1 MRDDPIFSGGVVKAV
16 LLILVVA
23 GLGFGAYK
31 LVGGIDLPEL
41 ETDTGPSVNLTET
54 ELEDITIDGEIEPGD
69 TVEAETPVPIDPF
82 TTAGFA
88 QALALVKA
96 AVGPSRALTRLFI
109 NPTQTQ
115 MIVRSGDGVEAWS
128 VRADTGELV
137 REDAT
142 ITISGNAKVDDF
154 AFALDGIKAGAVDR
168 MLADAERQSG
178 APDFTPTVLSLER
191 AIPFGSRELEWTINA
206 EGGARNLLYR
216 AAADGR
222 GVRSEGGG
230 SPIPPAAQEA
240 RKLNECIE
248 AAGNDPE
255 QIFACLDQ
263 FQ

>member
-1 MRDDPIFSGGVVKAV
+1 MREDPIFSGGVVKAV

-23 GLGFGAYK
+23 GLGFGVYK

-69 TVEAETPVPIDPF
+69 TVEAETPEPIDPF

-96 AVGPSRALTRLFI
+96 AVGPGRELTRLFI
-109 NPTQTQ
+109 NPAQTQ
-115 MIVRSGDGVEAWS
+115 MILRSGGGVEAWS
-128 VRADTGELV
+128 VRADSGELV

-142 ITISGNAKVDDF
+142 ITISGNAKIDDF
-154 AFALDGIKAGAVDR
+154 AFALDAIKAGAVDR
-168 MLADAERQSG
+168 MLADAASQSG

-191 AIPFGSRELEWTINA
+191 AIPFGSRTLEWTINA

-216 AAADGR
+216 ASADGR

-240 RKLNECIE
+240 RKLNECIA
-248 AAGNDPE
+248 AAGSDPE